1 MLPPAVVGCTG
12 RSSQLHL
19 VVTSCCWPFEA
30 ETPNFFIDVLFG
42 VGVYYLRVLSAW
54 TSLSLV
60 HIFQPLPF
68 LLPSTRPNDRV
79 V

>member
-12 RSSQLHL
+12 RSSQLHV

-42 VGVYYLRVLSAW
+42 VGVYYLLGSERMDILEPCAY
-54 TSLSLV
+54 
-60 HIFQPLPF
+60 LPTLAF
-68 LLPSTRPNDRV
+68 PVTFNPPE
-79 V
+79 